1 MLRFHGGVK
10 RLGVA
15 RRLLEERDGCLFHLC
30 SSTLCLDAVLM
41 KRKVEREEQL
51 VVRDIADGGPHCSV
65 MKEKC
70 TLLMRN

>member
-1 MLRFHGGVK
+1 
-10 RLGVA
+10 VA
-15 RRLLEERDGCLFHLC
+15 RRLLEERDGCLLHLS

-41 KRKVEREEQL
+41 KRKVEEREEQL

-70 TLLMRN
+70 MLLMRN

>member
-1 MLRFHGGVK
+1 MK

-15 RRLLEERDGCLFHLC
+15 RRLLEERSGCLFHLS

-41 KRKVEREEQL
+41 KRKVVEREEQL
-51 VVRDIADGGPHCSV
+51 VVRDITDGGPHCSV

-70 TLLMRN
+70 RLLMRN

>member
-1 MLRFHGGVK
+1 MK

-15 RRLLEERDGCLFHLC
+15 RRLLEERDGCLFHLS

-41 KRKVEREEQL
+41 KRKVEEREEQL
-51 VVRDIADGGPHCSV
+51 VVRDIANGGPHCSV

-70 TLLMRN
+70 TLLMTN